1 MRNKTKVYEVQG
13 NLPIHSQINE
23 YLSYCQ
29 FTRQMSQMTLLS
41 KQHTLRH
48 FIDEAWIDD
57 LSKMDNIHIN
67 RWIAAETSRGIC
79 AKTVNTRLAHIM
91 AMLRYFREMGLEM
104 PIRIPLVRKLK
115 EGPVRRLFYTRSQ
128 INQVLSIANDLSWLL
143 IRISFDS
150 GLRISELRNLKLD
163 NFHGQMIKFVGKGFK
178 PRESYV
184 TKETFARLNKFISE
198 NGITDALWLNDRG
211 RQYSTDEIRIIMR
224 KAFHEAG
231 FYNFYPHAL
240 RHSFATDI
248 QSQGAELLEM
258 QQMLG
263 HSNAQ
268 TTERYIHGLD
278 GQLGN
283 LFAKYKDRESVEA

>member
-1 MRNKTKVYEVQG
+1 MRDKIKIYEVQG
-13 NLPIHSQINE
+13 NLPIHCQINE
-23 YLSYCQ
+23 YLRYCQ
-29 FTRQMSQMTLLS
+29 FTRQMSSMTLRS
-41 KQHTLRH
+41 KQHTFKH

-57 LSKMDNIHIN
+57 LSKIDNAHIN
-67 RWIAAETSRGIC
+67 RWIAAETNKGVAARTI
-79 AKTVNTRLAHIM
+79 NTRLAHIM
-91 AMLRYFREMGLEM
+91 AMLRYYREMGLDM

-150 GLRISELRNLKLD
+150 GLRISELRNLRLG
-163 NFHGQMIKFVGKGFK
+163 NFHGQMIKFIGKGFK
-178 PRESYV
+178 PRESYI
-184 TKETFARLNKFISE
+184 TKETYARLQQYVSSNH
-198 NGITDALWLNDRG
+198 ITDALWLNDRG

-224 KAFHEAG
+224 KTFHEAG
-231 FYNFYPHAL
+231 FDDFYPHAL

-248 QSQGAELLEM
+248 QSKGAELLEM

-283 LFAKYKDRESVEA
+283 LFAKYKDNEPVEA